1 MLQMLQENA
10 VSLSQTLTRPY
21 IGRNENVTKMLQD
34 SKFLSNH
41 EIMKFLAFFQIL
53 NLLDK
58 TKMLQLERTDC
69 LLQKLLFIPPL
80 TANMSAELVLESERI
95 LNTLPV
101 TY

>member
-21 IGRNENVTKMLQD
+21 IGRHENVTKMLQD

-41 EIMKFLAFFQIL
+41 EIMKFLVFFQIL

-69 LLQKLLFIPPL
+69 LLQKLLFIPSF

-95 LNTLPV
+95 LPV

>member
-1 MLQMLQENA
+1 MQ
-10 VSLSQTLTRPY
+10 
-21 IGRNENVTKMLQD
+21 NVHD

-69 LLQKLLFIPPL
+69 LLQKLLFIPSF

-95 LNTLPV
+95 LPV